1 MKQTPQRVTAV
12 HRVHFVLH
20 FCRLY
25 PVVQPLNLSY
35 TIINILTEKTVRIT
49 KMVLF
54 FKAGE
59 KVTFPGRSYPYKPDL
74 RVLSPSRSG
83 YLSIIACVYFGVT
96 AGLLLRTLR
105 NCEGVDGRP

>member
-54 FKAGE
+54 
-59 KVTFPGRSYPYKPDL
+59 L
-74 RVLSPSRSG
+74 RLGKR
-83 YLSIIACVYFGVT
+83 
-96 AGLLLRTLR
+96 
-105 NCEGVDGRP
+105 

>member
-59 KVTFPGRSYPYKPDL
+59 KVTFFFFFFFPTHINQIRGYFPHPAQ
-74 RVLSPSRSG
+74 VICPS
-83 YLSIIACVYFGVT
+83 LHVY
-96 AGLLLRTLR
+96 TLA
-105 NCEGVDGRP
+105 

>member
-1 MKQTPQRVTAV
+1 MKQTPQPVTTV

-20 FCRLY
+20 LFRLY

-54 FKAGE
+54 
-59 KVTFPGRSYPYKPDL
+59 
-74 RVLSPSRSG
+74 
-83 YLSIIACVYFGVT
+83 
-96 AGLLLRTLR
+96 
-105 NCEGVDGRP
+105 